1 MKNSCGSLF
10 EGSESM
16 IRLSECR
23 SSNRKAESKR
33 GEIKVMAAFTA
44 DIEVI
49 ARVWFTEIGRS
60 NRIAHSPNK
69 SPLFCARRQFQ
80 ATPAPRERG

>member
-44 DIEVI
+44 NIEVI
-49 ARVWFTEIGRS
+49 AGVVHGDRSIES
-60 NRIAHSPNK
+60 NRTFTK
-69 SPLFCARRQFQ
+69 
-80 ATPAPRERG
+80 